1 MSVNLD
7 FQRTFQYFQALYS
20 VVRISSQLFLN
31 NENNIFPNL
40 IPWKMD
46 EPSYKA
52 ALENGKGIKL
62 SSGKQKK
69 LEALNAGK
77 LEALKQCILESE
89 MEIEQEMLIG

>member
-1 MSVNLD
+1 
-7 FQRTFQYFQALYS
+7 
-20 VVRISSQLFLN
+20 
-31 NENNIFPNL
+31 
-40 IPWKMD
+40 MD